1 MRFVPSEPA
10 PINLKTGNRAT
21 IEGVVQHDPL
31 QPLAAPSLLVLFIG
45 LNGFSAGTCV
55 HWSPLLQ
62 LLEIILF
69 AICFVSNNLI
79 SSNLAELDL
88 SEPVPFSYAPT
99 PSESIKAL
107 VVLMVW
113 LRTRLRRDSLAALY
127 FMLRFWS

>member
-45 LNGFSAGTCV
+45 LNGFSAGICV
-55 HWSPLLQ
+55 HWSPS
-62 LLEIILF
+62 LEIIHF
-69 AICFVSNNLI
+69 ALCFVSNNLI